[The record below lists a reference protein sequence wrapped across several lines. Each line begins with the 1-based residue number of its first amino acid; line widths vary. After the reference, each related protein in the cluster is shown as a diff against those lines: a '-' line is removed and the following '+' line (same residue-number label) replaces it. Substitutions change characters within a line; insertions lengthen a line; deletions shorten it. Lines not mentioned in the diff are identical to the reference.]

1 MSESKNHE
9 KDANEEYDPTET
21 APHRFNGPFDERSG
35 VFMSISVPNGA
46 TVVNRIKLSRFG
58 HRPRSGIRKAVSRD
72 SKADV

>member
-9 KDANEEYDPTET
+9 KKFAMAYDPNEA

-72 SKADV
+72 PKAEV